1 MTYKKKIIKT
11 TAISISILLIFLSLN
26 PTIYAHMNSKTASHE
41 LTTAVLGIGEKKT
54 TTILT
59 TNEYKSVKSI
69 LRNFETTLNSVETNQ
84 EAILHMGQ
92 TLDQLHSFGIFG
104 DINIELLKEICT
116 RQNRLLSDLDSIN
129 NYEHPAGIVGGNN
142 AFCVL
147 LSHIK
152 GYVYD
157 HGLLFFLAALVALS
171 ALPFI
176 IIFYPLG
183 AIFNFISEQIYSL
196 QNKKPFIPP
205 FPHQVETRYNES
217 YSNLISRGL
226 YGRVNNDY
234 TNWGFRF
241 DAFTGVRI
249 NLDRD
254 ETLRINESYYL
265 GSALFVSWNYDG
277 PH

>member
-1 MTYKKKIIKT
+1 MMKMELKKIITIPLCVVFLCIVFAPITHADIKN
-11 TAISISILLIFLSLN
+11 TARNYSITVNYLGLKNKSTNID
-26 PTIYAHMNSKTASHE
+26 
-41 LTTAVLGIGEKKT
+41 LT
-54 TTILT
+54 
-59 TNEYKSVKSI
+59 NMDY
-69 LRNFETTLNSVETNQ
+69 
-84 EAILHMGQ
+84 
-92 TLDQLHSFGIFG
+92 
-104 DINIELLKEICT
+104 INIKNILQKLETDLRKSDTKFEANMIIENALATLHKQGLFGTMDLNAIKRLCL
-116 RQNRLLSDLDSIN
+116 RQNLLSDNIIAPSTWN
-129 NYEHPAGIVGGNN
+129 NRFLNSGGDN

-157 HGLLFFLAALVALS
+157 HGLLFILAVLVALS
-171 ALPFI
+171 SLPFI
-176 IIFYPLG
+176 VIFYPIGVL
-183 AIFNFISEQIYSL
+183 FNFISDVIFSL

-226 YGRVNNDY
+226 YGRVDNDY

-249 NLDRD
+249 NLGRD
-254 ETLRINESYYL
+254 GSLRVNESYYL

>member
-1 MTYKKKIIKT
+1 MIKIELKKIMTIILCSVLLCIVFTPITHADIKN
-11 TAISISILLIFLSLN
+11 TARNYSITVN
-26 PTIYAHMNSKTASHE
+26 Y
-41 LTTAVLGIGEKKT
+41 LGLKNKSTHID
-54 TTILT
+54 L
-59 TNEYKSVKSI
+59 TNEDYEDIKNI
-69 LRNFETTLNSVETNQ
+69 LQKLE
-84 EAILHMGQ
+84 
-92 TLDQLHSFGIFG
+92 
-104 DINIELLKEICT
+104 
-116 RQNRLLSDLDSIN
+116 SDLGQSDTKFEANSIIGKALN
-129 NYEHPAGIVGGNN
+129 NLHKHGLFGTIDISAIKRLCLHQNIINDDIKLPSTGTNRFINTGGDN

-157 HGLLFFLAALVALS
+157 HGLLFILAVLVALS
-171 ALPFI
+171 SLPFI
-176 IIFYPLG
+176 VIFYPIGVL
-183 AIFNFISEQIYSL
+183 FNFISDAIFSL

-226 YGRVNNDY
+226 YGRVDNDY

-249 NLDRD
+249 NLGRD
-254 ETLRINESYYL
+254 ESLRVNESYYL